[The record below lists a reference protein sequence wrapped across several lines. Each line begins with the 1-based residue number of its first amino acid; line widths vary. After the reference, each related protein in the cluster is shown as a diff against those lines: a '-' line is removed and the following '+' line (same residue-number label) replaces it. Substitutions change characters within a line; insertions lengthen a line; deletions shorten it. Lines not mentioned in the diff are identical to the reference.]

1 MSALKCSVN
10 PHVGSEISPIEDSQ
24 ELENDN
30 VDVKAEETAGNL
42 IVKATE
48 EQQNVMIEDSQKLK
62 NGNVDVEAE
71 EAAGNPIAK
80 TTEEQQS
87 VTMKESQNSENG
99 NVAIKTEEVAE
110 NPKTNEEEQSVSI
123 RFGPA
128 VKKYLLE
135 FIDYLRC
142 RTGFK
147 FENWTTPNQL
157 EKTMKKMEVLQ
168 VPMDIWRAFINC
180 SIRLLGLSDNKYV
193 MANEFIKALVVTLS
207 FFADFYLENCLLRFA
222 MRAVS
227 YFSNKYLTPLIIAI
241 YHFLNYS
248 MKKLWVLAQKKIEEY
263 SPFILDK
270 LQISFAPRLQ

>member
-30 VDVKAEETAGNL
+30 VDVK
-42 IVKATE
+42 
-48 EQQNVMIEDSQKLK
+48 
-62 NGNVDVEAE
+62 AE

-168 VPMDIWRAFINC
+168 LPMDIWRAFINC
-180 SIRLLGLSDNKYV
+180 SIRLVGLSDNKYV

-207 FFADFYLENCLLRFA
+207 FFADFYLEHCLLRIA
-222 MRAVS
+222 LRVVS
-227 YFSNKYLTPLIIAI
+227 YFSNKYLTPIIIAI

-248 MKKLWVLAQKKIEEY
+248 MKKLWELAQKKIEEY

-270 LQISFAPRLQ
+270 LQISFAPKLQ